1 MPIVAK
7 ATEKEFEKF
16 QLPDEGTVQAVC
28 AGVWDIGLQ
37 STPFMDERT
46 GQPKV
51 QHKVIIAWELNQMIE
66 APESEYNGK
75 PYMLSK
81 TYTLSLGEKSNL
93 RHDLE
98 SWRGKPFTDTEIKQ
112 GKDLETLYGV
122 NCLVG
127 VAHVSKGDKTY
138 ANITSILPP
147 LKGMEKLVPV
157 RAKDEPAPKWV
168 LEKAANAVQPVTD
181 DFPEENPFGFEPA
194 GPDVG
199 DGENIHF

>member
-16 QLPDEGTVQAVC
+16 PLPDEGTVQAVC

-37 STPFMDERT
+37 STPFLDERT

-51 QHKVIIAWELNQMIE
+51 MHKVVIAWEINQMID
-66 APESEYNGK
+66 APESEYHGK

-81 TYTLSLGEKSNL
+81 TYTVSLGEKSNL

-98 SWRGKPFTDTEIKQ
+98 SWRGKPFTDEQIKE
-112 GKDLETLYGV
+112 GFDVEKLYGV

-127 VAHVSKGDKTY
+127 VTHVTKNDKTF
-138 ANITSILPP
+138 ANITAILPL
-147 LKGMEKLVPV
+147 LKGAEKMTPV

-168 LEKAANAVQPVTD
+168 LEKAAQAVKIVDVAD
-181 DFPEENPFGFEPA
+181 DNPFGDDEP
-194 GPDVG
+194 PYLNEITESD
-199 DGENIHF
+199 